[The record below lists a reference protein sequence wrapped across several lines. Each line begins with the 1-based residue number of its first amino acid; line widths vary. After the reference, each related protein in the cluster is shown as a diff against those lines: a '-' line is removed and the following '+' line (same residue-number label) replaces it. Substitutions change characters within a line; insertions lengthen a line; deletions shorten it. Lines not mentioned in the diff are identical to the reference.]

1 MVRKMVNICYLVGT
15 AGSGKTTLVS
25 SLHQYL
31 KQKGASL
38 TLVNLDPAVRH
49 IPYQADIDIR
59 DYIDFDQFVD
69 EYKLGPNGA
78 LIAATD
84 LIADYI
90 TDIKED
96 IDDLGE
102 SSDVVLVDTPGQ
114 VELFAY
120 RRASITITRSFPTDS
135 TLLAFL
141 FDSSLVANVSGYLS
155 VNLLATSVQIRLN
168 LPIIH
173 IMSKTDL
180 LKSHQ
185 IEEILEWRENPFDAI
200 DQLHGMNREFALR
213 TGQIFEEISDIPLIP
228 VSSLTGDGLDLLGAQ
243 LSRTFI
249 AGNDWSI

>member
-1 MVRKMVNICYLVGT
+1 MVMKLVNICYLVGT
-15 AGSGKTTLVS
+15 AGSGKTMLVS
-25 SLHQYL
+25 SLQQYL
-31 KQKGASL
+31 RQKGASL
-38 TLVNLDPAVRH
+38 TIVNLDPAVRH
-49 IPYQADIDIR
+49 IPYQADIDVR
-59 DYIDFDQFVD
+59 DYINFDQLVD

-90 TDIKED
+90 TDIRED
-96 IDDLGE
+96 VDDLGE

-120 RRASITITRSFPTDS
+120 RSASIKITRSFPTDS

-141 FDSSLVANVSGYLS
+141 FDSSLVSNVSGYLS

-173 IMSKTDL
+173 VMSKTDL
-180 LKSHQ
+180 LKPHQ

-200 DQLHGMNREFALR
+200 DKLHGLNREFALR
-213 TGQIFEEISDIPLIP
+213 TGQIFDGIGDVPLIP
-228 VSSLTGDGLDLLGAQ
+228 VSSLTGDGLDLLAAQ
-243 LSRTFI
+243 LSRIFV